1 MSNNQAQDRYNPPG
15 TTEIDFESFR
25 FGELE
30 VNELFW
36 LTENQSAQN
45 VVHRKINQNEAQQ
58 LQTREIVSF
67 KRNQELF
74 DLSLDMHQQQQLI
87 QALRIFR

>member
-1 MSNNQAQDRYNPPG
+1 MSNNQAQDRYNPPS
-15 TTEIDFESFR
+15 TTKIDFESFR

-36 LTENQSAQN
+36 LVENQSAQN
-45 VVHRKINQNEAQQ
+45 VVHRKINQDEAQQ

-67 KRNQELF
+67 KRNLKVFQKT
-74 DLSLDMHQQQQLI
+74 
-87 QALRIFR
+87 